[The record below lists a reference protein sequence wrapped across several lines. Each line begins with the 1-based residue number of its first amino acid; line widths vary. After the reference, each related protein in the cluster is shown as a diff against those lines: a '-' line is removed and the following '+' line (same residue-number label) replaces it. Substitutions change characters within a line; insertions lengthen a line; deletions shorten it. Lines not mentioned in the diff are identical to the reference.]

1 MENGLALVNGLAALM
16 ELAGGVGFSMLV
28 VYPSF
33 GFGFAIVFTWIVLIR
48 YLSIVCGKCIKV
60 KRVLK
65 IFSGLVNMLR

>member
-33 GFGFAIVFTWIVLIR
+33 GFGFAIIL
-48 YLSIVCGKCIKV
+48 LGS
-60 KRVLK
+60 
-65 IFSGLVNMLR
+65 S